1 MPASWAAF
9 TGSDALCAC
18 IVAGESSTRES
29 SVVAA
34 HFSVNGLQ
42 WIPMER
48 GDVLI
53 SHKSQERAQLLAE
66 ISCNEL
72 Q

>member
-1 MPASWAAF
+1 MPASWAPSI
-9 TGSDALCAC
+9 GSDALCAC
-18 IVAGESSTRES
+18 IEAGESSTRES
-29 SVVAA
+29 SVVA